1 LHQGGE
7 GFEDSAAAQVGGA
20 LSAAASGSPCGKP
33 PESQQDAGRCK
44 PTESQQDT
52 VVEKYVESEQPVE
65 LEKHVQSE
73 EQEDAAC
80 AELAQ
85 PARAQVVATEVAE
98 RSGSGSR
105 SLGGNGPSS
114 GSGSSAPGRCKPT
127 ESQQDASVETHVKS
141 EQPVEFEKHVQSEEL
156 EDAARAELAQLA
168 RAQAVATEV
177 AERSIRRAEEHPE
190 DFSAREAAKRAH
202 ARERE
207 AAAALQ
213 RAIQRTQKLMAP
225 RSSGASCRGH
235 SRAKP
240 RNLKPMQKKNGRHV
254 PD

>member
-1 LHQGGE
+1 MATRPPRAALPLDGWPCVAPSRAARRRLRARRVAVRHALRHSLALRQLLAGWPGAGLHQGGE

-65 LEKHVQSE
+65 L
-73 EQEDAAC
+73 
-80 AELAQ
+80 
-85 PARAQVVATEVAE
+85 
-98 RSGSGSR
+98 
-105 SLGGNGPSS
+105 
-114 GSGSSAPGRCKPT
+114 
-127 ESQQDASVETHVKS
+127 
-141 EQPVEFEKHVQSEEL
+141 EKHVQSEEL